1 MIYDSYM
8 FLIVYLQ
15 PMILRF
21 VYILI
26 FFLASGVCS
35 WGQCFEFK
43 LKKKDVPNYI
53 TVFRTMNLS
62 SYKGS
67 NEVDYDY
74 SEHKKPLTE
83 QLKIE
88 LAEKISTRVSTETSH
103 QVNETNRIFSERFIS
118 ETKVSSDLQFGVL
131 EPKFCFDHN
140 ARELHCLISVP
151 TEEVSLSIFNY
162 CLAEMKKIKFELKA
176 KVNSAVK
183 DVDLKKVQ
191 KDIDFLSN
199 NYTAAIQIDLK
210 VLEKID
216 EQEWN
221 DLVEEVI
228 SLKTK
233 MESDK
238 SQSERKTSLA
248 KALNLAETIPQEN
261 ENFKKAI
268 QILNTLSVVH
278 TDSEVREAKE
288 TVKSSYLNFVTA
300 KIETFNSQK
309 RFDESLSLM
318 SDFCAN
324 VPCERDFINKR
335 NEIEKKYFDFA
346 FDLFQTHLKYKD
358 KPNIEKFK
366 SILDQLSSV
375 DIKRYSDVSEDYIQ
389 FKVDEGK
396 EQIMNHWDA
405 RRFNEAYN
413 TLIRLENTYGVRT
426 ADLSRYKSKLK
437 NRLYRIEAHGVKASR
452 PKVYSFWLGSDV
464 FANEVVF
471 DSINTFAVNH
481 YYFAYSGGLY
491 RKIRIAEEPGK
502 RGYPVR
508 SDFIGFKFRMRDYRS
523 TTSYFISDS
532 LAALNKPDQSFDYDI
547 ALDGIA
553 SRIFHYSVGINVN
566 DKFEWDKPNFYF
578 LTFGLRIPI
587 SNLSFITDITGQTLF
602 DSHSSLLI
610 SAGLHLR
617 LDYRRK
623 FNLSDK
629 RSVRSRLY

>member
-1 MIYDSYM
+1 
-8 FLIVYLQ
+8 
-15 PMILRF
+15 MILRL
-21 VYILI
+21 VYIGI
-26 FFLASGVCS
+26 FFFAVGLDS
-35 WGQCFEFK
+35 WGQCD
-43 LKKKDVPNYI
+43 LKSIKSDVPNCI
-53 TVFRTMNLS
+53 TVFRTKNLS
-62 SYKGS
+62 DDKGS
-67 NEVDYDY
+67 DKIDYDY
-74 SEHKKPLTE
+74 SEHKKQLTE

-103 QVNETNRIFSERFIS
+103 QVNETNRNFSERFIS
-118 ETKVSSDLQFGVL
+118 ETKVSSELQFGVL
-131 EPKFCFDHN
+131 EPKICFDHN
-140 ARELHCLISVP
+140 ARELHGLISVP
-151 TEEVSLSIFNY
+151 VEEVSLSIFNY

-176 KVNSAVK
+176 KLSSAVK

-199 NYTAAIQIDLK
+199 NYTAAIQIDLE
-210 VLEKID
+210 VLQKID

-228 SLKTK
+228 SLKTR

-248 KALNLAETIPQEN
+248 KALNLSETIPQEN

-278 TDSEVREAKE
+278 SDSEVRDAKE
-288 TVKSSYLNFVTA
+288 IVKSSYLNFVTA

-324 VPCERDFINKR
+324 VPCEKDFISKR

-358 KPNIEKFK
+358 KPNIEKYK

-375 DIKRYSDVSEDYIQ
+375 DIKRYSEVQEDYIQ
-389 FKVDEGK
+389 FKIDEGK
-396 EQIMNHWDA
+396 EQMMNHWDA

-413 TLIRLENTYGVRT
+413 TLIKLENTYGVKT

-437 NRLYRIEAHGVKASR
+437 NRLYRIEAHGVKESR
-452 PKVYSFWLGSDV
+452 PKVYSIWLGSDV
-464 FANEVVF
+464 FGNEVVF
-471 DSINTFAVNH
+471 DSINTYAVNQ
-481 YYFAYSGGLY
+481 YYFSYSGGLY
-491 RKIRIAEEPGK
+491 RKIKIAKEPGK

-508 SDFIGFKFRMRDYRS
+508 SDFIGVRFRMRDYRS

-532 LAALNKPDQSFDYDI
+532 LAALNKPLQSFDFDI

-553 SRIFHYSVGINVN
+553 SRLIHYSVGLNVN
-566 DKFEWDKPNFYF
+566 EKFDWDKPNFYF
-578 LTFGLRIPI
+578 LTLGLRVPI
-587 SNLSFITDITGQTLF
+587 SNLSFIADITGQTLF
-602 DSHSSLLI
+602 DSHSSILI

-617 LDYRRK
+617 LDYKRK
-623 FNLSDK
+623 FNLADRRAVK
-629 RSVRSRLY
+629 TRLY

>member
-1 MIYDSYM
+1 
-8 FLIVYLQ
+8 
-15 PMILRF
+15 MILRLA
-21 VYILI
+21 YIVI
-26 FFLASGVCS
+26 FFLALAIDSR
-35 WGQCFEFK
+35 GQCYDFK
-43 LKKKDVPNYI
+43 LKKSDVPNYI
-53 TVFRTMNLS
+53 TVFKTKNLS
-62 SYKGS
+62 GDKGS
-67 NEVDYDY
+67 DKDDYDY
-74 SEHKKPLTE
+74 SEQKKQLTE

-103 QVNETNRIFSERFIS
+103 QVNETNRNFSERFIS

-131 EPKFCFDHN
+131 EPKFCFDYK
-140 ARELHCLISVP
+140 ARELHGLISVP
-151 TEEVSLSIFNY
+151 IEEVSLSIFNY

-176 KVNSAVK
+176 KLNSAVK

-191 KDIDFLSN
+191 RDIDFLSN
-199 NYTAAIQIDLK
+199 NYAAAIQMDLK
-210 VLEKID
+210 VLDKID
-216 EQEWN
+216 EHEWN
-221 DLVEEVI
+221 ALVEEVI
-228 SLKTK
+228 TLKTQ

-248 KALNLAETIPQEN
+248 KAMNLAETIPQDN

-278 TDSEVREAKE
+278 SDSEVREAKE
-288 TVKSSYLNFVTA
+288 LVKSSYLNFVTA
-300 KIETFNSQK
+300 KIESYNSQK
-309 RFDESLSLM
+309 RFEESLSMM

-324 VPCERDFINKR
+324 VPCEKDFINKR
-335 NEIEKKYFDFA
+335 NDIEKKYFDYA

-366 SILDQLSSV
+366 SILDQLSSI
-375 DIKRYSDVSEDYIQ
+375 DIKRYSQVHEDYID
-389 FKVDEGK
+389 FKVGEGK

-405 RRFNEAYN
+405 RRFNEAYS
-413 TLIRLENTYGVRT
+413 TLIKLENTYGVQK
-426 ADLSRYKSKLK
+426 ADLGRYKSKLK
-437 NRLYRIEAHGVKASR
+437 HRLYRIEAHGVKSSR
-452 PKVYSFWLGSDV
+452 AKVYSFWMGSDV

-471 DSINTFAVNH
+471 DSINTFAVNQ
-481 YYFAYSGGLY
+481 YYFAYSGGMY
-491 RKIRIAEEPGK
+491 RKIRIAEESGK

-508 SDFIGFKFRMRDYRS
+508 SDFIGVKFRMRDYRS

-532 LAALNKPDQSFDYDI
+532 LAALNKPVQSLDYDI

-553 SRIFHYSVGINVN
+553 SRVIHYSVGLNVN
-566 DKFEWDKPNFYF
+566 DKFDWEKPNFYF
-578 LTFGLRIPI
+578 LTVGLRIPI
-587 SNLSFITDITGQTLF
+587 SNLSFVTDITGQTLF
-602 DSHSSLLI
+602 DSHSSLLV

>member
-1 MIYDSYM
+1 MKEKVQSDY
-8 FLIVYLQ
+8 
-15 PMILRF
+15 
-21 VYILI
+21 
-26 FFLASGVCS
+26 
-35 WGQCFEFK
+35 K
-43 LKKKDVPNYI
+43 NYVI
-53 TVFRTMNLS
+53 S
-62 SYKGS
+62 
-67 NEVDYDY
+67 
-74 SEHKKPLTE
+74 
-83 QLKIE
+83 KIE
-88 LAEKISTRVSTETSH
+88 LLVAGKS
-103 QVNETNRIFSERFIS
+103 
-118 ETKVSSDLQFGVL
+118 
-131 EPKFCFDHN
+131 FD
-140 ARELHCLISVP
+140 E
-151 TEEVSLSIFNY
+151 
-162 CLAEMKKIKFELKA
+162 
-176 KVNSAVK
+176 
-183 DVDLKKVQ
+183 
-191 KDIDFLSN
+191 
-199 NYTAAIQIDLK
+199 AIQI
-210 VLEKID
+210 
-216 EQEWN
+216 
-221 DLVEEVI
+221 
-228 SLKTK
+228 
-233 MESDK
+233 M
-238 SQSERKTSLA
+238 
-248 KALNLAETIPQEN
+248 N
-261 ENFKKAI
+261 EFCFK
-268 QILNTLSVVH
+268 
-278 TDSEVREAKE
+278 
-288 TVKSSYLNFVTA
+288 
-300 KIETFNSQK
+300 
-309 RFDESLSLM
+309 
-318 SDFCAN
+318 
-324 VPCERDFINKR
+324 VPCDKAFIDKR
-335 NEIEKKYFDFA
+335 KSIEKDYFEYS

-405 RRFNEAYN
+405 RRFKEAYS
-413 TLIRLENTYGVRT
+413 TLIKLENTYGVQK

-452 PKVYSFWLGSDV
+452 PKVYSFWVGSDV

-532 LAALNKPDQSFDYDI
+532 LAALNKPVQSFDYDI

-578 LTFGLRIPI
+578 LTFGLSIPI

-602 DSHSSLLI
+602 NSHSSLLI